1 MPSTSHSRGSPPTAT
16 TDAVAGATALAPPAA
31 SAASSLAASE
41 VAAAAAGGGGSGSN
55 DDAAGGG
62 PLGGERRPALADGA
76 HRDGAAARLRADAGE
91 SELEPRGRRLG
102 DELRAEALGPLDE
115 AHLRGE
121 DRRQVDERRHLALRQ
136 PVRVEVDHAHA

>member
-16 TDAVAGATALAPPAA
+16 ADAVAGATALAPPAA

-41 VAAAAAGGGGSGSN
+41 VAAAAAGGGNGGSSTTTRPR
-55 DDAAGGG
+55 GG
-62 PLGGERRPALADGA
+62 PLGDEWRPALADGA

-91 SELEPRGRRLG
+91 AELEPRGCRLG

-121 DRRQVDERRHLALRQ
+121 D
-136 PVRVEVDHAHA
+136 